1 MTVNWN
7 LSGSYF
13 ETCNCE
19 PACPCIFLSPP
30 TTPEECTVL
39 ISWHID
45 KGIYGDVKLD
55 GLNAVLAVLSPGH
68 MAKVKWEAALYL
80 DQRAN
85 QSQKDALTQIFTGQ
99 AGGAPALLGSFIG
112 QVLGIKSTEIKYKAD
127 GRKRSLS
134 IPNVAE
140 AEIEALA
147 GQGGSEVK
155 VSNPPLFAV
164 PGEPLVVAKS
174 KRMSYHDYGLK
185 WEISEKNGFYSPF
198 TYKGP

>member
-1 MTVNWN
+1 MAVSWN

-30 TTPEECTVL
+30 TTGECSVL
-39 ISWHID
+39 IAWHID
-45 KGIYGDVKLD
+45 NGIYGDVKLD
-55 GLNAVLAVLSPGH
+55 GLNAVLAVLSPGT
-68 MAKVKWEAALYL
+68 MAKVKWKAALYV

-99 AGGAPALLGSFIG
+99 AGGHPAALGSFIG
-112 QVLGIKSTEIKYKAD
+112 QVLGIKSTEIMYKAN

-147 GQGGSEVK
+147 GQGDSEVK
-155 VSNPPLFAV
+155 VSSPPLCVV
-164 PGEPLVVAKS
+164 PGEPSVVAKS
-174 KRMSYHDYGLK
+174 KRLSYHDYGLK
-185 WEISEKNGFYSPF
+185 WEMSEKNGFYSPF